1 MTLSGSDDD
10 TDQGAWTLLH
20 DITFQPPVWDVTEL
34 LRTRPSGEPPLIH
47 IGDKYTLWD
56 ADGRQRDEL
65 LLFYAC
71 CDGNLLVPEG
81 VRCSS
86 PERYEKGR

>member
-1 MTLSGSDDD
+1 MDDSEWESDDD
-10 TDQGAWTLLH
+10 TDEGAWTLLH

-56 ADGRQRDEL
+56 AEVDSATNC
-65 LLFYAC
+65 Y
-71 CDGNLLVPEG
+71 
-81 VRCSS
+81 CST
-86 PERYEKGR
+86 PAATGTYLYPKG